1 MKITVIGKNIEITN
15 ALRETVE
22 KSCQSLKDFSTLM

>member
-22 KSCQSLKDFSTLM
+22 KKLSKLEDFSTLM